1 MAEDETDLQLDD
13 LEASEKPTANEDV
26 DESDAKDTSS
36 DNTAAEEKT
45 DEATDNSDVDA
56 VAIDETEAKKV
67 EGNSEGIDAEAL
79 VAELPEI
86 QELPK
91 GGKDLEAVYDI
102 PVQVSAVLGK
112 SHMQVSELLKL
123 GRGAVVELDRKVGE
137 AIDIYVNNRLVARG
151 EVVVVE
157 NRLGITMTEIIKAE
171 RS

>member
-26 DESDAKDTSS
+26 DESGAKDTNA
-36 DNTAAEEKT
+36 DNTVAEENT
-45 DEATDNSDVDA
+45 DDATDNSDVDA

-86 QELPK
+86 QDLPK